1 MISEILKD
9 KFTTDYIIYTRKPE
23 VKDFYLTEIKKKH
36 NIKANHIIDLEKLTQ
51 KDLDS
56 WLIQNT
62 FSGDKWFL
70 TFTVKKDPEKRTEK
84 TIQEFFKILKRRGT
98 SIKVIFIDDYAI
110 FRYIQRSD
118 TVNEYRSQIK
128 ISYEDKFQ
136 PADLRYLETE
146 LLENQKIKVTQ
157 EVKKLMRSE
166 YLNNPDKVLKLYEL
180 IKQGVRI
187 KNREEV
193 INKIGFGENTIYTL
207 IYKILTS
214 QSKTKEGIIRLKR
227 DAVERYQYLKQNKED
242 YPNERVM
249 FNQMKV
255 ALKTLYEIKILYYK
269 DLIKDDYTLDQ
280 EQIPEIMNKWGIIS
294 NRKNY
299 KQIVE
304 KIKIFDI
311 IELLETMSQYQKE
324 ETAVIG
330 SIVKFLEEKERLV
343 A

>member
-1 MISEILKD
+1 
-9 KFTTDYIIYTRKPE
+9 
-23 VKDFYLTEIKKKH
+23 
-36 NIKANHIIDLEKLTQ
+36 
-51 KDLDS
+51 
-56 WLIQNT
+56 
-62 FSGDKWFL
+62 
-70 TFTVKKDPEKRTEK
+70 
-84 TIQEFFKILKRRGT
+84 
-98 SIKVIFIDDYAI
+98 
-110 FRYIQRSD
+110 
-118 TVNEYRSQIK
+118 
-128 ISYEDKFQ
+128 
-136 PADLRYLETE
+136 
-146 LLENQKIKVTQ
+146 
-157 EVKKLMRSE
+157 MRSE

-249 FNQMKV
+249 YNQMKV

-280 EQIPEIMNKWGIIS
+280 EQIPETMNKWGIIS

-324 ETAVIG
+324 ETVVIG
-330 SIVKFLEEKERLV
+330 SIVKFLEEKERVV